1 MSWEQ
6 LRSIERQNR
15 AWQEFWRRQEPR
27 ACPNDGTPLNTV
39 PAGPDAGKLR
49 CSHDGW
55 TYPDDWDVNTMAG
68 M

>member
-6 LRSIERQNR
+6 LRSIQRQN
-15 AWQEFWRRQEPR
+15 AYWQEVWRGQEPR
-27 ACPNDGTPLNTV
+27 ACPNDGTPLNLV
-39 PAGPDAGKLR
+39 PAGPEAGSLK

-55 TYPDDWDVNTMAG
+55 QFPRDWDPATMAG